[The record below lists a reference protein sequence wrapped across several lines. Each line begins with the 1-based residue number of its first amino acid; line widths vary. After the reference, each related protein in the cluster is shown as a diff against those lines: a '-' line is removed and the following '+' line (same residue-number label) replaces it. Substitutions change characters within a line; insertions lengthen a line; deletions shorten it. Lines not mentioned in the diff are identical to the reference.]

1 MQNAA
6 PDYKTLYGISLKKLE
21 EADAK
26 ALKKLQEAELKA
38 QRQLEKAL
46 QELTQKITR
55 EYEQKL
61 HLALLEANAL
71 RARLFGIKAD
81 SRVKRVNEDQL
92 EIFPLGAPLEAIKA
106 SEAQAQKEAKEEAQK
121 QEASAEKRKRAP
133 RTATR
138 MVLPASLER
147 EEVTIDPEGDL
158 TNYKVIGEEVT
169 EVLVLVPA
177 SFKVKRIIRRKWA
190 LKDSSQLEKGILIAP
205 IPSRTVKRGLFD
217 ESVIAHLLI
226 GKYIDHLP
234 LYRQKKIFEREGMK
248 IPPSTLIDNTAAGC
262 QVLKPIYNA
271 LKREV
276 LANLYL
282 QGDETTIM
290 VLQSEKK
297 GACHLGYYWAYH
309 APADG
314 LVFFDYQQGRGQEGP
329 SKLLKDFKGVF
340 QSDGYKVYQ
349 ALFKNS
355 KKVNQLFCMAHIR
368 RKFDE
373 AVYYDK
379 ERAAYAVKQ
388 INLLYDIEREIR
400 EASPQLSETDIVK
413 IRLEK
418 AAPIMRE
425 LKNWMLAEYPE
436 VLPSSPIGKAMAYAL
451 PLWDNM
457 HYYTL
462 HGHLQIDNN
471 AIENAIRPIAL
482 GRKNYL
488 FAGTHESAQN
498 AAMVYSLFAT
508 CKKHDVNPQDWL
520 TDVLNKLND
529 ISYDG
534 KFSDLLPHRW
544 KIQQKIEGV

>member
-6 PDYKTLYGISLKKLE
+6 PDYKTLYEESQKMLKL
-21 EADAK
+21 
-26 ALKKLQEAELKA
+26 AELNAKI
-38 QRQLEKAL
+38 QLEKAV
-46 QELTQKITR
+46 QQITQ

-61 HLALLEANAL
+61 ELALLDARVL
-71 RARLFGIKAD
+71 RARLFGIKSD
-81 SRVKRVNEDQL
+81 SRVKRVDENQL
-92 EIFPLGAPLEAIKA
+92 EIFPLGASAEAIEA
-106 SEAQAQKEAKEEAQK
+106 SEALARLEVEEDQKK
-121 QEASAEKRKRAP
+121 QETSIRKRKRAP
-133 RTATR
+133 RTAKR
-138 MVLPASLER
+138 MVLPENLER
-147 EEVTIDPEGDL
+147 EEVIIDPQVDL
-158 TNYKVIGEEVT
+158 SNYKIIGQEVT

-190 LKDSSQLEKGILIAP
+190 LKDSSQLEKGVLIAP

-217 ESVIAHLLI
+217 ESVISHLLI
-226 GKYIDHLP
+226 SKYIDHLP
-234 LYRQKKIFEREGMK
+234 LYRQRKIFEREGVE

-262 QVLKPIYNA
+262 QALKPVYNA

-276 LANLYL
+276 LANLYI
-282 QGDETTIM
+282 QGDETTIK
-290 VLQSEKK
+290 VLESEKK

-314 LVFFDYQQGRGQEGP
+314 LVLFDYQPARSKEGP
-329 SKLLKDFKGVF
+329 SKLFKDFKGVF
-340 QSDGYKVYQ
+340 QSDGYSVYQ
-349 ALFKNS
+349 SLFKNN
-355 KKVNQLFCMAHIR
+355 KNVNQIYCMAHIR

-379 ERAAYAVKQ
+379 QRATYAVQQ
-388 INLLYDIEREIR
+388 INLLYDIERDIR
-400 EASPQLSETDIVK
+400 DAEPALSETEIVK
-413 IRLEK
+413 IRMQK
-418 AAPIMRE
+418 ASPIMRAF
-425 LKNWMLAEYPE
+425 KNWMLKEYPK
-436 VLPSSPIGKAMAYAL
+436 VLPGHPMGKALAYAL

-462 HGHLQIDNN
+462 HGQLHIDNN

-488 FAGTHESAQN
+488 FAGTHQSAQN

-508 CKKHDVNPQDWL
+508 CKKHNVNPQLWI

-529 ISYDG
+529 DNYDG

-544 KIQQKIEGV
+544 KNQ

>member
-1 MQNAA
+1 MINAE
-6 PDYKTLYGISLKKLE
+6 PDYKMLYQQSQKRLE
-21 EADAK
+21 EVEAK
-26 ALKKLQEAELKA
+26 AQKQLLETILKA
-38 QRQLEKAL
+38 KELQEKAL
-46 QELTQKITR
+46 QELTQQ
-55 EYEQKL
+55 YEQKL

-81 SRVKRVNEDQL
+81 SRVKRANEDQL
-92 EIFPLGAPLEAIKA
+92 EIFYLGASLEAIQA
-106 SEAQAQKEAKEEAQK
+106 SEVQAKTEAKEEAKK

-133 RTATR
+133 RTASR
-138 MVLPASLER
+138 MVLPENLER
-147 EEVTIDPEGDL
+147 EEVIIDPEGDL

-169 EVLVLVPA
+169 EVLVIVPA

-190 LKDSSQLEKGILIAP
+190 LKDSGQLEKGVLVAP

-217 ESVIAHLLI
+217 ESVIAHLLVS
-226 GKYIDHLP
+226 KYIDHLP

-248 IPPSTLIDNTAAGC
+248 IPPSTLVDNTAAGC

-282 QGDETTIM
+282 QGDETTIK

-329 SKLLKDFKGVF
+329 GRLLKDFKGVF
-340 QSDGYKVYQ
+340 QSDGYSVYR

-355 KKVNQLFCMAHIR
+355 KKVNQLYCMAHIR

-373 AVYYDK
+373 AVCYDK
-379 ERAAYAVKQ
+379 ERATYAVRQ
-388 INLLYDIEREIR
+388 INLVYEIEREIR

-413 IRLEK
+413 IRMEK
-418 AAPIMRE
+418 VAPILRE
-425 LKNWMLAEYPE
+425 LKSWMLAEYPG
-436 VLPSSPIGKAMAYAL
+436 VLPSSPVGKAIAYAL

-508 CKKHDVNPQDWL
+508 CKKHDVNPQEWL
-520 TDVLNKLND
+520 SNVLQKLND
-529 ISYDG
+529 TNYQG

-544 KIQQKIEGV
+544 KNNQNVEGV

>member
-1 MQNAA
+1 M
-6 PDYKTLYGISLKKLE
+6 LYEQSQKRLE
-21 EADAK
+21 EV
-26 ALKKLQEAELKA
+26 EIKA
-38 QRQLEKAL
+38 QKHLEKVL
-46 QELTQKITR
+46 REVTQQLTQQ
-55 EYEQKL
+55 YEQKL

-71 RARLFGIKAD
+71 RARLFGIKTD
-81 SRVKRVNEDQL
+81 SRVKRASQDQL
-92 EIFPLGAPLEAIKA
+92 ELFTLGAPPEALKA
-106 SEAQAQKEAKEEAQK
+106 SEEQLQQDVKEEDKK
-121 QEASAEKRKRAP
+121 QEASAEKRKKAP

-138 MVLPASLER
+138 MVLPENLER
-147 EEVTIDPEGDL
+147 EVEIIDPAGDL
-158 TNYKVIGEEVT
+158 TNYKIIGEEVT

-190 LKDSSQLEKGILIAP
+190 LKDSSQLEKGVLIAP

-226 GKYIDHLP
+226 SKYIDHLP
-234 LYRQKKIFEREGMK
+234 LYRQRKIFQREGMD
-248 IPPSTLIDNTAAGC
+248 IPPSTLTDNTAAGC

-271 LKREV
+271 LKRE
-276 LANLYL
+276 LLSNLYL
-282 QGDETTIM
+282 QGDETAIK

-314 LVFFDYQQGRGQEGP
+314 LVFFEYQQGRGQEGP
-329 SKLLKDFKGVF
+329 GKLLKDFTGVF

-368 RKFDE
+368 RRFDE

-379 ERAAYAVKQ
+379 ERATHAVEQ
-388 INLLYDIEREIR
+388 IGLLYGIEREVR
-400 EASPQLSETDIVK
+400 EASPGLTETDIVK
-413 IRLEK
+413 IRMEK
-418 AAPIMRE
+418 ATPIMRE
-425 LKNWMLAEYPE
+425 LKTWMLAAYPN
-436 VLPSSPIGKAMAYAL
+436 VLPSSPIGKAIAYAL

-457 HYYTL
+457 QYYTL

-471 AIENAIRPIAL
+471 EIENAIRPIAL

-488 FAGTHESAQN
+488 FAGTHETAQN

-508 CKKHDVNPQDWL
+508 CQKHKVNPQIWL
-520 TDVLNKLND
+520 SNVLQKLND
-529 ISYDG
+529 INYEG

-544 KIQQKIEGV
+544 KNSKNLEGV

>member
-1 MQNAA
+1 MYFYSMINAE
-6 PDYKTLYGISLKKLE
+6 PDYKMLYQQSQKRLE
-21 EADAK
+21 EVEAK
-26 ALKKLQEAELKA
+26 AQK
-38 QRQLEKAL
+38 QLRESILAL
-46 QELTQKITR
+46 HELTQQ
-55 EYEQKL
+55 YEQKL

-81 SRVKRVNEDQL
+81 SRVKRANEGQL
-92 EIFPLGAPLEAIKA
+92 EIFHLGASPEALKA
-106 SEAQAQKEAKEEAQK
+106 SEKQLQQEVKEEGKK

-133 RTATR
+133 RTASR
-138 MVLPASLER
+138 MVLPENLER
-147 EEVTIDPEGDL
+147 EEVIIDPEGDL
-158 TNYKVIGEEVT
+158 SNYKVIGEEVT

-190 LKDSSQLEKGILIAP
+190 LKDSGQLEKGVLVAP

-248 IPPSTLIDNTAAGC
+248 IPPSTLMDNTAAGC
-262 QVLKPIYNA
+262 QVLKPVYNA

-282 QGDETTIM
+282 QGDETTIK

-314 LVFFDYQQGRGQEGP
+314 LVFFDYQQGRDQEGP
-329 SKLLKDFKGVF
+329 GKLLKDFKGVF
-340 QSDGYKVYQ
+340 QSDGYSVYR

-355 KKVNQLFCMAHIR
+355 KKVNQLYCMAHIR

-373 AVYYDK
+373 AVYYDQ
-379 ERAAYAVKQ
+379 ERATHAVKQ
-388 INLLYDIEREIR
+388 INLLYQIEREIR
-400 EASPQLSETDIVK
+400 EASPRLVETDIVK
-413 IRLEK
+413 IRMEK

-425 LKNWMLAEYPE
+425 LKTWMLAVYPN
-436 VLPSSPIGKAMAYAL
+436 VLPSSPIGKAIAYAL

-457 HYYTL
+457 QYYTL

-471 AIENAIRPIAL
+471 EIENAIRPIAL

-488 FAGTHESAQN
+488 FAGTHETAQN

-508 CKKHDVNPQDWL
+508 CKKHGVNPQQWL
-520 TDVLNKLND
+520 TDVLLKLND
-529 ISYDG
+529 QDYEG
-534 KFSDLLPHRW
+534 KFSDLIPHRW
-544 KIQQKIEGV
+544 KNNKS

>member
-1 MQNAA
+1 LLYFYPMQNAA
-6 PDYKTLYGISLKKLE
+6 PDYKTLYEQSQKMLE
-21 EADAK
+21 
-26 ALKKLQEAELKA
+26 EAELKA

-46 QELTQKITR
+46 QEITQEITQKITH

-81 SRVKRVNEDQL
+81 SRVKRANEGQL
-92 EIFPLGAPLEAIKA
+92 EIFPLGASLEAIKA
-106 SEAQAQKEAKEEAQK
+106 SEAQAQIEAKEEGKK
-121 QEASAEKRKRAP
+121 QEAAAEKRKRAP

-138 MVLPASLER
+138 MVLPEHLER
-147 EEVTIDPEGDL
+147 EEVILDPEGDL

-190 LKDSSQLEKGILIAP
+190 LKDSSQPEKGVLIAP

-271 LKREV
+271 LKREA

-282 QGDETTIM
+282 QGDETTIK

-314 LVFFDYQQGRGQEGP
+314 LVFFDYQPGRGQEGP

-340 QSDGYKVYQ
+340 QSDGYKVYH
-349 ALFKNS
+349 ALFKDN
-355 KKVNQLFCMAHIR
+355 KNVNQLYCMAHIR

-379 ERAAYAVKQ
+379 ERATYAVGQ
-388 INLLYDIEREIR
+388 INLLYDIERETR
-400 EASPQLSETDIVK
+400 EASPQLLETETVK

-418 AAPIMRE
+418 AAPIMRQ
-425 LKNWMLAEYPE
+425 LKKWMLKGYQE
-436 VLPSSPIGKAMAYAL
+436 VLPSSPIGKAIAYAL

-508 CKKHDVNPQDWL
+508 CKKHGVNPQEWL
-520 TDVLNKLND
+520 SDVLHKLND
-529 ISYDG
+529 INYDG

-544 KIQQKIEGV
+544 KNQQKIEGV